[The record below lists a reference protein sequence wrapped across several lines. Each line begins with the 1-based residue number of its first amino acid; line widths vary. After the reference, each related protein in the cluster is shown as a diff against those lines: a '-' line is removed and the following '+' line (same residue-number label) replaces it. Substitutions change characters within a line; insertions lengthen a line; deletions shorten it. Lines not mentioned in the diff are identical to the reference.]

1 MTGPCAGVL
10 YAKYQ
15 IGGQQTASPGV
26 EVESVCPKK
35 MSPLPEGIKIVNKT
49 HTVGDT
55 GGGKPGVKAEQ
66 PAETAYPSAA
76 GGGGPGDKSTH
87 LQLTKEA
94 EELEEVQL
102 QQLRLLFGD
111 VIGADVDDEPVGL
124 WVGRQDVGNSVHYV
138 DNGGSRERQRERPPH
153 PHVPDDG
160 IPEDQRGER
169 RCHRGLLAI

>member
-1 MTGPCAGVL
+1 ML
-10 YAKYQ
+10 YAKCQ

-26 EVESVCPKK
+26 EVEPVCSKK
-35 MSPLPEGIKIVNKT
+35 MPPLPEGIKIVNKT
-49 HTVGDT
+49 HAMGDT

-66 PAETAYPSAA
+66 PAETAYPSAT

-111 VIGADVDDEPVGL
+111 VIGADMDDEPVGL
-124 WVGRQDVGNSVHYV
+124 WVGCQNVGNSVHYV
-138 DNGGSRERQRERPPH
+138 GNGGSRERQRERPPH